1 MLLFFFNLPWT
12 GNVFHSSYF
21 GTRWH
26 EEQTYLWKGMT
37 SPLSRYSTSS
47 VLLVGRVSPSCK
59 FNLKSQTFSFNLSTK
74 RWLLTDLDLKNSVD
88 VDPWVWV
95 WRNSSAMLVVG
106 RTDHFQKSG
115 NQTWWG
121 VKLDVWSKDKMRCGR
136 LPGHVAPHV
145 DGVGQLVPRPVR
157 GKALLLHLVRSG
169 H

>member
-1 MLLFFFNLPWT
+1 MSSILHTLAPGDMKNRHTCERGWRLLSPGTQPAQSCWLEGVAPPANSISSHKLFLNL
-12 GNVFHSSYF
+12 
-21 GTRWH
+21 
-26 EEQTYLWKGMT
+26 L
-37 SPLSRYSTSS
+37 
-47 VLLVGRVSPSCK
+47 
-59 FNLKSQTFSFNLSTK
+59 TK

-95 WRNSSAMLVVG
+95 WGNSSAMLVVG

-115 NQTWWG
+115 NQTWWW

-136 LPGHVAPHV
+136 LPSHVAPHV